1 MRKFFLMLILVIFL
15 VGIQTFVCAN
25 GENVDVGN
33 FLGMEEGEIY
43 GSGIEYYHG
52 KVTFVKEES
61 NLRIGENT
69 FENILPKSDDNSMAY
84 IELDPSGKIIEANFI
99 TNNIGGEYVFGN
111 TKLYAPPY
119 SEVIFKG
126 GELNLIV
133 PENGIIEE
141 YPDLIDSDVEGSITK
156 ISGEK
161 FILPSGEIASGEI
174 ASLNDKFYVLQGSS
188 AKIGDLKIIPTDEN
202 VELKLSSKSWITS
215 IGEYFGFSEQE
226 SGNYVRI
233 SEEIEINGQGFEVEF
248 NSEEYV
254 KGEKKAVDPYLNSLS
269 LENARNKKYY
279 QLWDKGE
286 DVKLIQ
292 KLVGVEQDGVFG
304 EKTEL
309 ALKKWQEENGL
320 ESDGVFGKLSL
331 NKAKMPQQVIYKEI
345 RNGLKSEVGVPVDL
359 TLRDGEGEEI
369 SRMFEVE
376 GPGFIETIK
385 GFIDEGVQ
393 NKGYFTSSY
402 KTSIHLNTVL
412 FDDAPEPGSLTEDKG
427 IIGNTLVKKT
437 YVSSMQEYTN
447 SLSNSLDPN
456 TRFNLLMQKAGE
468 FTNYDPEET
477 LKLMSI
483 FGSRYKDLSPNFVEG
498 YGNRHFVNGESSNK
512 YKNKIPPMSSKVAN
526 DLGLPQ
532 DPDADKKYRI
542 LTIAGQYLYEPEGF
556 LKGTSIALEHTSYE
570 LLAFAGKSIRE
581 FKTGKAPSY
590 GSGDTKDIS
599 ADFAGVSF
607 GEDLNENPE
616 ETLKNFDIS
625 TYFD

>member
-1 MRKFFLMLILVIFL
+1 MKTSLESGSSNNIKVISEGGKTIISKENNKLNLDF
-15 VGIQTFVCAN
+15 N
-25 GENVDVGN
+25 GESKIKVG
-33 FLGMEEGEIY
+33 
-43 GSGIEYYHG
+43 S
-52 KVTFVKEES
+52 KV
-61 NLRIGENT
+61 
-69 FENILPKSDDNSMAY
+69 
-84 IELDPSGKIIEANFI
+84 
-99 TNNIGGEYVFGN
+99 
-111 TKLYAPPY
+111 
-119 SEVIFKG
+119 
-126 GELNLIV
+126 
-133 PENGIIEE
+133 
-141 YPDLIDSDVEGSITK
+141 
-156 ISGEK
+156 
-161 FILPSGEIASGEI
+161 
-174 ASLNDKFYVLQGSS
+174 
-188 AKIGDLKIIPTDEN
+188 LKIKNFEKNEYLD
-202 VELKLSSKSWITS
+202 KLDFSSSRSGTS
-215 IGEYFGFSEQE
+215 FKRG
-226 SGNYVRI
+226 
-233 SEEIEINGQGFEVEF
+233 
-248 NSEEYV
+248 
-254 KGEKKAVDPYLNSLS
+254 
-269 LENARNKKYY
+269 
-279 QLWDKGE
+279 DKGE
-286 DVKLIQ
+286 DIKLIQ

-304 EKTEL
+304 GKTEL